1 MTKQD
6 PLTMQSL
13 LAQARPSSSLQLLLK
28 LFPSWDSGSSTLC
41 FQFSVSSISSISPT
55 CTVPYIITAPG
66 DNPQIPVLSNY
77 CHTLRCNVS
86 CFGLVSEITKIRP
99 PTAETSSPTYK
110 NIYFSTLNAVILEQ
124 PAQSLLSY
132 LIPITKL
139 PSWGQ
144 GQEGVLNWETGFT
157 SKEISNSGEFG
168 KRSW

>member
-1 MTKQD
+1 MVKQD

-28 LFPSWDSGSSTLC
+28 LSFLGLRALHPLLSIQCLFHLLRIPNVYCPLRYYST
-41 FQFSVSSISSISPT
+41 SRH
-55 CTVPYIITAPG
+55 
-66 DNPQIPVLSNY
+66 PQIPVLSNY
-77 CHTLRCNVS
+77 RHTLRCNVS

-124 PAQSLLSY
+124 RAQSLLFY

-139 PSWGQ
+139 PS
-144 GQEGVLNWETGFT
+144 
-157 SKEISNSGEFG
+157 
-168 KRSW
+168 